1 MFVGNTSGM
10 KASVHMV
17 HLQRW
22 KVAKITWKWILRLP
36 KSLRKFYWIGSGWKA
51 WNFMSFSGT
60 VVIWYSI
67 YFCVIVVTI
76 TLTPS
81 WHNLLFLFLI
91 VLSLSNKKTNSQ
103 SCLFDFKISLFYHFG
118 FFTITW
124 MFCLDGQLSFLV
136 LISWEFRMAVPRI
149 STVSSIEKWSDL
161 CDP

>member
-76 TLTPS
+76 TLAPS
-81 WHNLLFLFLI
+81 WHIFFLFVNCI
-91 VLSLSNKKTNSQ
+91 VPFQQENQLPELPIWPQNQ
-103 SCLFDFKISLFYHFG
+103 PFYHF
-118 FFTITW
+118 ITW
-124 MFCLDGQLSFLV
+124 IFCLDGQLSFLV
-136 LISWEFRMAVPRI
+136 LISWEFRMAVCRI
-149 STVSSIEKWSDL
+149 SNIWSIEKWSDL
-161 CDP
+161 FDS